1 MEESES
7 LTPWDLLTQ
16 FALQYGPL
24 GVFVISA
31 LGSSTVVVPVP
42 YTFVIYS
49 LGVTLDPNVLAIA
62 GGLGA
67 SIGVMTSYVLGY
79 YGRAAVSK
87 DQQRKMDYF
96 VRILGGHM
104 STAVFVFAFTPL
116 PDALIFIPLGIARYN
131 LLKVWVP
138 NLIGKITMSY
148 VLAWAG
154 RLTLGFVLVLF
165 GEEAGWLSFILV
177 TVLLTLLLVVV
188 LKLDWEKVFEKY
200 FLGRL
205 SRNESNS

>member
-1 MEESES
+1 M
-7 LTPWDLLTQ
+7 TPWDWLTQ
-16 FALQYGPL
+16 FAMQYGSL

-31 LGSSTVVVPVP
+31 LGSSTVVIPVP

-49 LGVTLDPNVLAIA
+49 LGVTLDPVVLAIA
-62 GGLGA
+62 GGLGS

-79 YGRAAVSK
+79 YGRAVVSE
-87 DQQRKMDYF
+87 DQQKRMGYF

-104 STAVFVFAFTPL
+104 STAIFLFAFTPL

-131 LLKVWVP
+131 LVKVWIP
-138 NLIGKITMSY
+138 NLLGKLTMSY

-154 RLTLGFVLVLF
+154 RLTLGFILVLF
-165 GEEAGWLSFILV
+165 GEEGEWLSFFLV
-177 TVLLTLLLVVV
+177 TALLTLLLIVV

-200 FLGRL
+200 FLRRL
-205 SRNESNS
+205 NKSEDNR